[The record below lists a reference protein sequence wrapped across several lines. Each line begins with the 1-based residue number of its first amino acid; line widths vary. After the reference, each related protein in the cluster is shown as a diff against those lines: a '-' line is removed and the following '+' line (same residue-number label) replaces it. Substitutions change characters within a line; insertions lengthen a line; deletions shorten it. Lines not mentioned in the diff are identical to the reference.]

1 MGRFNGIPPQQKLDG
16 VPHFHILSLS
26 PLVLAVVELHILN
39 EFLLGF
45 QLQVLVEGLD
55 VLFLEL
61 FDERDDFLHVLG
73 GVPDGVGEFGDEGL
87 DELEFV
93 ADEVENIGGKV
104 VGAEKLLLGEKEGG
118 VGEGVA
124 GVELVSKLQVVVGLG
139 LLLQYG
145 YFLIGLV
152 CAA

>member
-45 QLQVLVEGLD
+45 QLQVLVEGLN
-55 VLFLEL
+55 VLFLKL

-73 GVPDGVGEFGDEGL
+73 GVPDGVGEFL
-87 DELEFV
+87 S
-93 ADEVENIGGKV
+93 DEVVVKVCSLLGDCSVDEVLLKLVDLLCSSWKV
-104 VGAEKLLLGEKEGG
+104 VLRHCD
-118 VGEGVA
+118 
-124 GVELVSKLQVVVGLG
+124 QVVQENRVHWNSKPTG
-139 LLLQYG
+139 
-145 YFLIGLV
+145 
-152 CAA
+152 